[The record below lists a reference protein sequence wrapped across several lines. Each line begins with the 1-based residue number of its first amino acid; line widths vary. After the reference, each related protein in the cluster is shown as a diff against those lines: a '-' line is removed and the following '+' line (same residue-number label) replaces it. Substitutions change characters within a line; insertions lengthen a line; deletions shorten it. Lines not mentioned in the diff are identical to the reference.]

1 MNLRGN
7 ESETQVVGLF
17 TEFKPIPTVLI
28 ETEYFSGEVIGMY
41 EMPHQSVISALTAP
55 HGPVQLMAMLD
66 IFKLAL
72 IDQKKR
78 EELEAMSFNGI
89 AEILGQWT
97 FKSTVGSASSPDSFG
112 ELDSRLNPQRII
124 EMLEDPDVNFEDVLD
139 ELNKQL
145 SDFEPLIAEENK
157 EETESESKPKKSFF
171 DFWKRYK
178 GSSKSD

>member
-1 MNLRGN
+1 
-7 ESETQVVGLF
+7 VVGLF
-17 TEFKPIPTVLI
+17 TEFTPIPTVLI
-28 ETEYFSGEVIGMY
+28 ETEHFSGEVIGMY

-72 IDQKKR
+72 VDQKKR
-78 EELEAMSFNGI
+78 EDLEAMSFNGI

-112 ELDSRLNPQRII
+112 ELDSRLNPQKII
-124 EMLEDPDVNFEDVLD
+124 EMLEDPDMDFEDVLD
-139 ELNKQL
+139 ELNSQL
-145 SDFEPLIAEENK
+145 SDFEPLIAEENRK
-157 EETESESKPKKSFF
+157 KLKPEPEPKKSFF
-171 DFWKRYK
+171 GCWKKHK

>member
-1 MNLRGN
+1 MVDGFSDFNWIR
-7 ESETQVVGLF
+7 
-17 TEFKPIPTVLI
+17 TVQI

-55 HGPVQLMAMLD
+55 HGPVQLMAMLE

-97 FKSTVGSASSPDSFG
+97 YKSTVDNDSSPDSSG
-112 ELDSRLNPQRII
+112 ALDGRLNPQKVI
-124 EMLEDPDVNFEDVLD
+124 EMLADPNMNFEDVLD
-139 ELNKQL
+139 ELNSQL
-145 SDFEPLIAEENK
+145 SDFEPLIAEENRK
-157 EETESESKPKKSFF
+157 KLKPEPEPKKSFF
-171 DFWKRYK
+171 GCWKKHK

>member
-1 MNLRGN
+1 VNLRGN
-7 ESETQVVGLF
+7 ESEIQVVGLF
-17 TEFKPIPTVLI
+17 TEFTPIPTVLI
-28 ETEYFSGEVIGMY
+28 ETEHFSGEVIGMY

-72 IDQKKR
+72 VDQKKR
-78 EELEAMSFNGI
+78 EDLEAMSFNGI

-112 ELDSRLNPQRII
+112 ELDSRLNPQKII
-124 EMLEDPDVNFEDVLD
+124 EMLEDPDMVFEDVLD

-145 SDFEPLIAEENK
+145 SDFEPLIAEENRK
-157 EETESESKPKKSFF
+157 ALEPKPKPKKSFF
-171 DFWKRYK
+171 DFWKRDK
-178 GSSKSD
+178 GSSNEI